1 MELFLLQ
8 EINKRMHTK
17 RREIIKEVEKGDKV
31 FVGTQT
37 ATPKQN
43 NTDPKAELQWGEGE
57 RLGSEPIPMAYG
69 PTGTRLH
76 LPKGE
81 S

>member
-1 MELFLLQ
+1 MVRKRLKIVELFLLQ
-8 EINKRMHTK
+8 EINERMHTK

-43 NTDPKAELQWGEGE
+43 LEQH
-57 RLGSEPIPMAYG
+57 RSQ
-69 PTGTRLH
+69 
-76 LPKGE
+76 